1 MIRFFYFFVSGP
13 ASGASDDWLM
23 GVLGARF
30 SGTLELRKGKLGSFQ
45 DLRENII
52 PTGNETW
59 AGLKVMLRK
68 MIELS

>member
-1 MIRFFYFFVSGP
+1 MRWFDLRYVSDP
-13 ASGASDDWLM
+13 ASGASDDWFM

-45 DLRENII
+45 DLPENIT